1 MTRSI
6 VLPEPTHSQAAAH
19 LLRADRQE
27 DVTFALWHSSQGR
40 DRLSGVLGD
49 LVLPGPGDRRVHGNA
64 EVMPQYVERAL
75 ATAHAEGAGLAL
87 LHAHPS
93 GTGWQGTSTDDD
105 NTEAS
110 LGPSA
115 FGATGRPF
123 VGATMAGDGTISAR
137 FWERSGPRRYE
148 RRECESV
155 RVVGQRLQV
164 FFDPKQRRAPVA
176 RQTQV
181 RSVAAWGPTAHAVLA
196 RLRVGVIGVGNV
208 GSIVAEI
215 LARTGVG
222 LIRMIDFDSLEV
234 VNLDRTL
241 GATRLDVL
249 LARSKAEAVSRAVRR
264 SRVSRS
270 QRLEMFELSVA
281 EEEGF
286 RAALDCDVLFSC
298 VDRPWPRAVLNLI
311 GYAHGIPVIDGGILV
326 RTIKGERM
334 RGAEWVAQTTGPTRR
349 CLECLGQYD
358 PGLVS
363 AEREGYFDRP
373 SYIAGLPDD
382 HPIKRNENVFI
393 FGVADASLE
402 ALQFLSLVTAPG
414 GVSNVGAQTYTMVA
428 GRMCAD
434 FSVCEPTCLYSG
446 EAVLGRGDDTGL
458 VVIGPHP
465 AAERARELRRREQQR
480 ASIRVLRSA
489 ARIGDR
495 LVDLLERGIAG

>member
-1 MTRSI
+1 MIRSV
-6 VLPEPTHSQAAAH
+6 VLTEPVHEQAVAH

-27 DVTFALWHSSQGR
+27 DVTFALWHPSQGR
-40 DRLSGVLGD
+40 DRLTGVIGE
-49 LVLPGPGDRRVHGNA
+49 LVLPEPGDRRVHGNA

-75 ATAHAEGAGLAL
+75 ATAHAGGAGLAL
-87 LHAHPS
+87 LHAHPLGS
-93 GTGWQGTSTDDD
+93 GWQGTSIDDRE
-105 NTEAS
+105 TEAS
-110 LGPSA
+110 LGPAA

-123 VGATMAGDGTISAR
+123 VGATMAGDGTVSAR

-148 RRECESV
+148 RQECESA

-164 FFDPKQRRAPVA
+164 SFDPKQRPVPVA
-176 RQTQV
+176 SPTQI
-181 RSVAAWGPTAHAVLA
+181 RSVAAWGPTAQAVLA

-222 LIRMIDFDSLEV
+222 RIRMIDFDNLEV
-234 VNLDRTL
+234 LNLDRTL

-249 LARSKAEAVSRAVRR
+249 LARSKAETVSRAIRR

-270 QRLEMFELSVA
+270 QRLETFELSVA

-311 GYAHGIPVIDGGILV
+311 AYAHGVPVVDGGILV
-326 RTIKGERM
+326 RTIRGERM
-334 RGAEWVAQTTGPTRR
+334 RGAEWVAQVVAPTRR

-373 SYIAGLPDD
+373 AYIAGLPDD

-393 FGVADASLE
+393 FGVADAALE
-402 ALQFLSLVTAPG
+402 ALQFLSLATAPG

-428 GRMCAD
+428 GQMCAD
-434 FSVCEPTCLYSG
+434 FSVCEPTCLYSC
-446 EAVLGRGDDTGL
+446 EDVLGRGDDIGL
-458 VVIGPHP
+458 VVTGSHQ
-465 AAERARELRRREQQR
+465 AAERARDLRRREQRRHMTRLLR
-480 ASIRVLRSA
+480 AAVHT
-489 ARIGDR
+489 GDR
-495 LVDLLERGIAG
+495 LVDLLERSVAS